1 MQLINTN
8 KTKLKY
14 NGNQNYDILWLQ
26 TQFTT
31 GGSRF
36 PVFNVLLKT
45 LNIVNVF
52 KFVRNRI
59 PY

>member
-1 MQLINTN
+1 MQQINTN

-14 NGNQNYDILWLQ
+14 NGNQNYDILLLQ

-31 GGSRF
+31 AGSRF
-36 PVFNVLLKT
+36 PVFNVHLKT